1 MVTPELLR
9 SIRQIEDLPR
19 LAEALGYEAQ
29 WRELPAGSLAGS
41 GTTVIVGRLGEF
53 EWYALSASAEIA
65 ARAAR
70 ILTSRGLAAAV
81 LGFDEPARCLTV
93 AAGPVAPL
101 QILLDAP
108 DPLALA
114 RLQRARAAPGECAL
128 ATCFRLTEALGG
140 QSVDQRFFT
149 GFRRVLESV
158 MAGLPPQ
165 IPRVDRHALSLLL
178 LTRILFLYFVE
189 AKGWLAG
196 RPRFLREEVD
206 RCLLSRRSLH
216 RDLLRPL
223 FFGTLNR
230 PCDERSVLARRYGAV
245 PFLNGGL
252 FEPHSLE
259 RRWRVTFPTPV
270 VRDAFDTLFER
281 FHFTLASPM
290 GNAIAPDMLGRVFEG
305 VMAPEER
312 HSTGSYYTPA
322 ALVDE
327 VLRDGLATWL
337 SIRLGITWSD
347 AAARLDAPDVAARR
361 ALRKVRLLDPAVGS
375 GAFLLGALRLLA
387 GPRESGTSHRAILIR
402 RVLSE
407 GLFGV
412 DRNAAAVRLAE
423 LRLWLEVVAADPGE
437 RPESIAPLPNLDA
450 LVRQGDSLLDPVA
463 GLPVQATVSPRG
475 AGLSALRRTVV
486 LTTGA
491 AKREALQSLRRA
503 ERRVAHE
510 ALASS
515 LTLLDHQ
522 IAELLGAARSPTLF
536 GGRRGLTRAD
546 LAALGELRAAR
557 RRGRERQR
565 ALARADEVPWFSYAT
580 QFADVLSRGGFD
592 LVVGNPPWVRAESI
606 APDTRRYL
614 AERFRWMKGARAG
627 ARGYAHQPDLAVAFL
642 ERALE
647 LSAPNGVIA
656 FLLPAKLATT
666 GYAAAARA
674 ELARKTTIA
683 LAADVRKD
691 PRADFDATVYPMALV
706 AVKATPPPEHV
717 VRLRLGTPDAGGGIP
732 QRHFSEGPWVL
743 TTNSAAELMTR
754 LRRNHPSFGER
765 FRPQLGVKTGLNR
778 VFLDPGPDVEAEVVR
793 WAARGRDVR
802 PFGVRRVKQLLWPY
816 DSSGCLL
823 DALPSAAAR
832 HVSGFL
838 GELRRRA
845 DYTSGKPWCLFRT
858 APAIL
863 PHRVIWADVAR
874 RLEAAPLSG
883 ARGLEVIPLNSCYLT
898 PAPEAG
904 TALRLAAWLNCTW
917 CRALAAAIAEPASG
931 GYARFN
937 ARVISALP
945 LPSSALAS
953 TELLTLARLGT
964 AESLEQKD
972 LDACCADLLS
982 LDESE
987 QHLLAGLA
995 GPGALAGC

>member
-19 LAEALGYEAQ
+19 LAQALGYEAQ
-29 WRELPAGSLAGS
+29 WRELPPGSLAGS

-53 EWYALSASAEIA
+53 EWYGLGAPAEIA

-70 ILTSRGLAAAV
+70 LLASRGRSGAV
-81 LGFDEPARCLTV
+81 LGLDESERRLTI
-93 AAGPVAPL
+93 AAGDAQPL
-101 QILLDAP
+101 QILLDTP
-108 DPLALA
+108 DLLSVA
-114 RLQRARAAPGECAL
+114 RLERAGAAAGESAL
-128 ATCFRLTEALGG
+128 ATGFRISEALRG
-140 QSVDQRFFT
+140 QSVDQRFFA
-149 GFRRVLESV
+149 GFRQVLEQV
-158 MAGLPPQ
+158 MAALPPR
-165 IPRVDRHALSLLL
+165 IPRIDRHALSLLL

-206 RCLLSRRSLH
+206 RCLLARRSLH

-230 PCDERSVLARRYGAV
+230 PCSERSALARRYGAI

-259 RRWRVTFPTPV
+259 HRWRVTFSTPV

-281 FHFTLASPM
+281 FHFTLATPS
-290 GNAIAPDMLGRVFEG
+290 GDAIAPDMLGRVFEG
-305 VMAPEER
+305 VMSPEER

-322 ALVDE
+322 ALVDG

-361 ALRKVRLLDPAVGS
+361 ALRRVRLLDPAVGS

-387 GPRESGTSHRAILIR
+387 GSGEPRGARRAALIR

-450 LVRQGDSLLDPVA
+450 LVRQGDSLLDPTA
-463 GLPVQATVSPRG
+463 GFPSAIIANRS
-475 AGLSALRRTVV
+475 GLQLARLRQSVV
-486 LTTGA
+486 LAAGA
-491 AKREALQSLRRA
+491 AKRQALRSLRRA
-503 ERRVAHE
+503 ERCVAE
-510 ALASS
+510 DALTAS
-515 LTLLDHQ
+515 LALLDGR
-522 IAELLGAARSPTLF
+522 IAELLSAARSPTLF

-546 LAALGELRAAR
+546 LAALGNLRAAR
-557 RRGRERQR
+557 RRGREKLR
-565 ALARADEVPWFSYAT
+565 AVAWADEVPWFSYAT

-592 LVVGNPPWVRAESI
+592 MVVGNPPWVRSESLD
-606 APDTRRYL
+606 PDTRRYL
-614 AERFRWMKGARAG
+614 AERFRWMQGARAG
-627 ARGYAHQPDLAVAFL
+627 GRGYAHQPDLAVAFL

-647 LSAPNGVIA
+647 LSAPNGVVA
-656 FLLPAKLATT
+656 LLIPAKLATT

-674 ELARKTTIA
+674 DLARKTTIA
-683 LAADVRKD
+683 VAAPVHQDR
-691 PRADFDATVYPMALV
+691 RADFDATVYPMALIT
-706 AVKATPPPEHV
+706 AKAAPPAEHV
-717 VRLRLGTPDAGGGIP
+717 VRLRLGATNADGGIP
-732 QRHFSEGPWVL
+732 QRQFSEGPWVL
-743 TTNSAAELMTR
+743 TTTSASELVTR
-754 LRRNHPSFGER
+754 LRRNHPGFGER

-778 VFLDPGPDVEAEVVR
+778 VFLDPGPDVEPEVVR
-793 WAARGRDVR
+793 WAARGRDIF
-802 PFGVRRVKQLLWPY
+802 PFGARRIRQLLWPY
-816 DSSGCLL
+816 DASGRLL

-832 HVSGFL
+832 HVARFL

-845 DYTSGKPWCLFRT
+845 DYTGGKPWCLFRT
-858 APAIL
+858 APATA
-863 PHRVIWADVAR
+863 PNRVIWADVAR
-874 RLEAAPLSG
+874 RLEAAPLFG

-898 PAPEAG
+898 PTSDVR

-917 CRALAAAIAEPASG
+917 CRALATAIAEPASG

-945 LPSSALAS
+945 LPSSVLESADLLALARVGI
-953 TELLTLARLGT
+953 AG
-964 AESLEQKD
+964 SLRQKV
-972 LDACCADLLS
+972 LDDCCADLLS
-982 LDESE
+982 LDERD

-995 GPGALAGC
+995 GPGTLAGR

>member
-19 LAEALGYEAQ
+19 LAEALGYEGQ
-29 WRELPAGSLAGS
+29 WRELPPGSLAGN

-53 EWYALSASAEIA
+53 EWYGLRASAEVA

-70 ILTSRGLAAAV
+70 ILTSRGVPGAV
-81 LGFDEPARCLTV
+81 LGLDESERRLCV
-93 AAGPVAPL
+93 AAGQAPPL
-101 QILLDAP
+101 QILLEAP
-108 DPLALA
+108 DLLSLA
-114 RLQRARAAPGECAL
+114 RLERAGAAPGECAL
-128 ATCFRLTEALGG
+128 ATGFRISEALGG
-140 QSVDQRFFT
+140 QSVDQRFFA
-149 GFRRVLESV
+149 GFRQVLERV
-158 MAGLPPQ
+158 MAALSPR
-165 IPRVDRHALSLLL
+165 IPRIDRHALSLLL

-206 RCLLSRRSLH
+206 RCLLDRRSLH

-230 PCDERSVLARRYGAV
+230 PGSERGTLARRYGAI

-281 FHFTLASPM
+281 FHFTLAAPS

-305 VMAPEER
+305 VMSPEER

-322 ALVDE
+322 ALVDA

-337 SIRLGITWSD
+337 SIRLRITWSD
-347 AAARLDAPDVAARR
+347 AAARLDAPDIAARR
-361 ALRKVRLLDPAVGS
+361 ALRRVRLLDPAVGS

-387 GPRESGTSHRAILIR
+387 GPGEPRAPRRAALIR
-402 RVLSE
+402 KVLSE

-437 RPESIAPLPNLDA
+437 RPESVAPLPNLDA
-450 LVRQGDSLLDPVA
+450 LVRQGDSLLDPTA
-463 GLPVQATVSPRG
+463 GFPLATKENRS
-475 AGLSALRRTVV
+475 GLVLARLRQSVV
-486 LTTGA
+486 LAAGA
-491 AKREALQSLRRA
+491 AKRQALRSLRHA
-503 ERRVAHE
+503 ERCVAEH
-510 ALASS
+510 ALTSS
-515 LTLLDHQ
+515 LALLDRR
-522 IAELLGAARSPTLF
+522 IAELLSVARGPTLF

-546 LAALGELRAAR
+546 LAALGNLRAAR
-557 RRGRERQR
+557 RRAREQLR
-565 ALARADEVPWFSYAT
+565 AVMRADEVPWFSYAT

-592 LVVGNPPWVRAESI
+592 LVVGNPPWVRSESLD
-606 APDTRRYL
+606 PDARRYL
-614 AERFRWMKGARAG
+614 AARFRWMKGARADG
-627 ARGYAHQPDLAVAFL
+627 RGYAHQPDLAVAFL

-647 LSAPNGVIA
+647 LSAPNGVVA
-656 FLLPAKLATT
+656 FLVPSKLATT

-683 LAADVRKD
+683 LAAPVHQDRG
-691 PRADFDATVYPMALV
+691 AEFDATVYPMAFIT
-706 AVKATPPPEHV
+706 ANAAPPPEHV
-717 VRLRLGTPDAGGGIP
+717 VRLRLGATSAGCGIP
-732 QRHFSEGPWVL
+732 QRHFREGPWVL
-743 TTNSAAELMTR
+743 TTTSAAELVTR
-754 LRRNHPSFGER
+754 LRRNHPGFGER

-778 VFLDPGPDVEAEVVR
+778 VFLDPGSDVEPEVVR
-793 WAARGRDVR
+793 WAARGRDIF
-802 PFGVRRVKQLLWPY
+802 PFGTRRIRQLLWPY
-816 DSSGCLL
+816 DASGRLL

-832 HVSGFL
+832 HVSRFL

-845 DYTSGKPWCLFRT
+845 DYTRGKPWCLFRT
-858 APAIL
+858 APAIS
-863 PHRVIWADVAR
+863 PHRVIWSDVAR
-874 RLEAAPLSG
+874 RLEAAPLVG

-898 PAPEAG
+898 PAPDAG

-917 CRALAAAIAEPASG
+917 CRALATAIAEPSSG

-937 ARVISALP
+937 ARVVSALP
-945 LPSSALAS
+945 LPFPALESGDLLALARRGI
-953 TELLTLARLGT
+953 AG
-964 AESLEQKD
+964 SLPQKD
-972 LDACCADLLS
+972 LDDCCADLLS
-982 LDESE
+982 LDGSD
-987 QHLLAGLA
+987 QRLLAGMA
-995 GPGALAGC
+995 GAGTLAGC